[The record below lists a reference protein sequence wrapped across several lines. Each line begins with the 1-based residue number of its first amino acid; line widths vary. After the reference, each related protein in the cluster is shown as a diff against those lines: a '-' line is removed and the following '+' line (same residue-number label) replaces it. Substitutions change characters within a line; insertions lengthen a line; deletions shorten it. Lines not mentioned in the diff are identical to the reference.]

1 MLIIDPI
8 LIIYMYSTFLKS
20 QMNMGIVGAIGI
32 GGIALWV
39 VRELMGY
46 RNRMEFQH
54 LRQRYQILEGEWS
67 ASRKEVNHLREMNM
81 HMQTVLKDQAG
92 AMLESRREIESKLQ
106 GICSQTL
113 ISAQKTFLT
122 HLQPILS
129 QFQNSTTGQL
139 KEQSSFLTQL
149 VSPLEQYLQD
159 MKQHIHTL
167 EQTRVGAYAGLKEQI
182 GHLAEGQRVL
192 SHETN
197 ALMTS
202 FRSPH
207 IRGCWGEMQLRRV
220 VELAGM
226 VPYCDFQ
233 EHPTL
238 ATEKRHGVRPDMI
251 ISLPGNKSI
260 IVDAKAPMTHYLEST
275 SAKTTAEYQAKIKE
289 HARVLATHIK
299 ALSDKK
305 YWSYKDQ
312 AVELTVLFLPG
323 ESFLSAALEADA
335 NLLELAAQKN
345 IILATPIL
353 CIALL
358 KTIAQGWRQELFS
371 QKTHRIIA
379 MSQELSIR
387 LEKFHGY
394 FLSVGKALKSGQLAY
409 HAALG
414 LFQETIVPT
423 VHQLGS
429 IVPEEKDPGRHQ
441 NSRAPDLFAQKFQD
455 EKDGS
460 DLDDLELSQSAR
472 DRDILMAQSALHL
485 ADDGAAG
492 VSYGQPDQLGGA
504 ALCPS
509 DQDLL
514 DMQTESQVTAPCMDP
529 SNGENRPEAC
539 VLRDEK
545 EDDLIQ
551 EDDYKDGGKEALFG
565 LSLEVP
571 GDHGDG
577 LNNAQSSSSQK
588 TSDQDTHVPMGQGP
602 EKKSDKIGGQKPWIH
617 NGPVSE
623 MPFFKTLSEKDRVGI
638 KINPLR

>member
-1 MLIIDPI
+1 
-8 LIIYMYSTFLKS
+8 
-20 QMNMGIVGAIGI
+20 MNSGIFVGIGVGAIV
-32 GGIALWV
+32 LWI
-39 VRELMGY
+39 VREFAGY
-46 RNRMEFQH
+46 RNRMEYTH
-54 LRQRYQILEGEWS
+54 LRQRYQILEGEWAS
-67 ASRKEVNHLREMNM
+67 SRKEVNHLREMNM
-81 HMQTVLKDQAG
+81 HLQTVLKDQAG
-92 AMLESRREIESKLQ
+92 AMLESRKEIESKLQ

-149 VSPLEQYLQD
+149 VSPLEQYLHD
-159 MKQHIHTL
+159 MKGHIHTL

-182 GHLAEGQRVL
+182 SHLAEGQKVL
-192 SHETN
+192 SSETN
-197 ALMTS
+197 ALVNS

-226 VPYCDFQ
+226 LPYCDFQ

-275 SAKTTAEYQAKIKE
+275 SAKTTTEYQAKIKE
-289 HARVLATHIK
+289 HARVLASHIK

-323 ESFLSAALEADA
+323 ESFLSTALEADA

-379 MSQELSIR
+379 MTQDLSIR

-394 FLSVGKALKSGQLAY
+394 LLAIGKALKSGHLAY
-409 HAALG
+409 HSALG
-414 LFQETIVPT
+414 VFQETIVPT
-423 VHQLGS
+423 VQQLSS
-429 IVPEEKDPGRHQ
+429 IVPEEKDPVLSIKPPLS
-441 NSRAPDLFAQKFQD
+441 NVLDRAFQD
-455 EKDGS
+455 DSAEDDSTQEYSTLAYTAPLDVPADLGSVDDAFFDPGISHIDPKHDGLVDMPQDNPQAGERAGAEERVDEGIEKRLEEGVEESYKEGPGALMDSLHHQSLVDGS
-460 DLDDLELSQSAR
+460 GDK
-472 DRDILMAQSALHL
+472 
-485 ADDGAAG
+485 
-492 VSYGQPDQLGGA
+492 VS
-504 ALCPS
+504 
-509 DQDLL
+509 
-514 DMQTESQVTAPCMDP
+514 
-529 SNGENRPEAC
+529 
-539 VLRDEK
+539 
-545 EDDLIQ
+545 ED
-551 EDDYKDGGKEALFG
+551 KMR
-565 LSLEVP
+565 V
-571 GDHGDG
+571 
-577 LNNAQSSSSQK
+577 
-588 TSDQDTHVPMGQGP
+588 
-602 EKKSDKIGGQKPWIH
+602 QKPMVQQRPPLEIPLFH
-617 NGPVSE
+617 A
-623 MPFFKTLSEKDRVGI
+623 LSEKDRYGI
-638 KINPLR
+638 KIDPVL